1 MSEVALL
8 RQQIEL
14 ELVAMRNGLSGLSSG
29 LARHAFI
36 HARMDRIGACQ
47 DSLADQLGEDDA
59 TRVVCQLYV
68 QAMEGPNAWIEPAAA
83 VAAS

>member
-14 ELVAMRNGLSGLSSG
+14 ELVAMRSGLLGLSSG
-29 LARHAFI
+29 FARHAFI

-47 DSLADQLGEDDA
+47 DSLADHLGEDNA
-59 TRVVCQLYV
+59 TEVVCQLYM
-68 QAMEGPNAWIEPAAA
+68 QTMEDTGSIPVPIAQ
-83 VAAS
+83 